1 MMFITGSRRRE
12 PACHR
17 HHAGR
22 LWRNPL
28 MIKPFAILTV
38 LTLASAAYPAELLF
52 QDDFKGRLGQEW
64 SWVREHREGWRVTD
78 RGLEVRVEPGNMW
91 GGQNNARNVLVRPAP
106 SHASGELE
114 VSVAVENKPS
124 NQYEQVNL
132 VWYYDD
138 RNMVKLGLE
147 LVDGKLSIVMGREE
161 QDRCRTIGIRP
172 VDAGSVRVRFFV
184 NVREIRGE
192 FLTPDGENWREMG
205 RCTLPAPAS
214 VSPKISLQFYQ
225 GPENVEHWARVTEFR
240 VLKHP

>member
-1 MMFITGSRRRE
+1 
-12 PACHR
+12 
-17 HHAGR
+17 
-22 LWRNPL
+22 
-28 MIKPFAILTV
+28 MIERFAILTV

-132 VWYYDD
+132 VWY
-138 RNMVKLGLE
+138 
-147 LVDGKLSIVMGREE
+147 
-161 QDRCRTIGIRP
+161 
-172 VDAGSVRVRFFV
+172 
-184 NVREIRGE
+184 
-192 FLTPDGENWREMG
+192 
-205 RCTLPAPAS
+205 
-214 VSPKISLQFYQ
+214 
-225 GPENVEHWARVTEFR
+225 
-240 VLKHP
+240 